1 MSADE
6 EDEEPTV
13 ILGLTADKLAG
24 ISTGIFV
31 FILLLITLLLI
42 IIVALTLRKRKLG
55 GGRKG
60 MLQHYM
66 WTFSSILVVEY
77 SSKFRLYIQ
86 DKWLII
92 IVHVYTW
99 CYNNIVSNLSHTQ
112 HFTGLFRS
120 RSRQSKSSHS
130 SEMRIFHAARWHHHT
145 ETQFCLLAYIRLF
158 TF

>member
-1 MSADE
+1 MVSADE

-66 WTFSSILVVEY
+66 
-77 SSKFRLYIQ
+77 
-86 DKWLII
+86 
-92 IVHVYTW
+92 
-99 CYNNIVSNLSHTQ
+99 
-112 HFTGLFRS
+112 
-120 RSRQSKSSHS
+120 
-130 SEMRIFHAARWHHHT
+130 
-145 ETQFCLLAYIRLF
+145 
-158 TF
+158 